1 MPTMTEQ
8 TLIANLQAH
17 DPAAYAVLIESYS
30 NLVYRVVYN
39 ILQTPQDAEDALQ
52 ETFITIYNQI
62 GNFRGESKLS
72 SWIYRVATN
81 TALNCIQRK
90 KRKMGQDVPMISD
103 DDDEETE
110 LEIGDALTPLPETM
124 LESQETAVLL
134 HEALQELSPKLRSA
148 LVLFELE
155 GLSMKETAVAL
166 DISESAAKL
175 RVRRARIELQ
185 RILARHMQ
193 ETTVS

>member
-1 MPTMTEQ
+1 MTEQ